1 MWDYLHHCLIGIM
14 TDKTIACADGVIEFL
29 GLFGLVY
36 VFANFGLESGMVF
49 EGTMG
54 AYMHEHLYHFNCK

>member
-1 MWDYLHHCLIGIM
+1 MWDYLHRCLIGIM
-14 TDKTIACADGVIEFL
+14 IDKTIACVDGVIECL

-54 AYMHEHLYHFNCK
+54 AYMHEHLYHFNSK